1 MIHFSS
7 TARNEFSP
15 EKERESEISILNV
28 SIFASIGNKI
38 SKFEGKLYVDQH
50 RRKVQ
55 FSFILSR
62 TISISKINED
72 NSKLL
77 LFKLFFSQKLLNLL
91 KFSFRR
97 ETMSFV
103 CECKIVVQFFRVSR
117 NIFSLFSF
125 LFFFH
130 FISLGPPVLVMLL
143 VIFFHTNSFLLLFFN
158 SGKVIVDEIPSR
170 FRHNFHA
177 YIRLI
182 QMHLY
187 YGHGWQG
194 VIRRMSRSA
203 QVLVRLDNVEIHEK
217 FG

>member
-1 MIHFSS
+1 
-7 TARNEFSP
+7 
-15 EKERESEISILNV
+15 
-28 SIFASIGNKI
+28 
-38 SKFEGKLYVDQH
+38 
-50 RRKVQ
+50 
-55 FSFILSR
+55 
-62 TISISKINED
+62 
-72 NSKLL
+72 
-77 LFKLFFSQKLLNLL
+77 
-91 KFSFRR
+91 
-97 ETMSFV
+97 MSFV

-187 YGHGWQG
+187 YDHG
-194 VIRRMSRSA
+194 
-203 QVLVRLDNVEIHEK
+203 
-217 FG
+217 

>member
-125 LFFFH
+125 LFFSFY
-130 FISLGPPVLVMLL
+130 FTWSSGSRYASRY
-143 VIFFHTNSFLLLFFN
+143 FFSYEFFSSSFFN

-187 YGHGWQG
+187 YDHGWQG